1 MVAAETLTFLPMSQE
16 PPPRSELSQRGAVV
30 LAGAALA
37 FIIGIARTDGALAS
51 IGLLLALL
59 VPLTRWLG
67 KKNLRHLR
75 LHCQAASRA
84 MAGQPFP
91 ALLEMR
97 SEPSGGAAHAIEVCI
112 QLPGGS
118 RHVCAFDR
126 IHAGSIATR
135 QEFFA
140 LPQRGE
146 LRELPYRLDSEF
158 PLGLWKHSRPGVIAH
173 SLCVYP
179 RPLVSK
185 KLSIPGLWREAA
197 VTAGASIAS
206 AAGDIRGLRPW
217 RAGDSLKRIHPAAS
231 VRAYARGTGLIVA
244 ETDPP
249 GFSPRHVTV
258 LFHSYAGDRAIIRPE
273 LFERALSY
281 LCGTLRTLCQ
291 QAIPTTLTADFDGW
305 IEHSCRNRKELTAVL
320 EHLARV
326 RRQEGTELHELQRA
340 QLLLDGHSSLIVISD
355 MPPDTWR
362 SAMISRE
369 MPTLVLPVRP
379 SPSRRDTTRAKR

>member
-1 MVAAETLTFLPMSQE
+1 M
-16 PPPRSELSQRGAVV
+16 V
-30 LAGAALA
+30 LALAVLA
-37 FIIGIARTDGALAS
+37 FIIGLARTDGALAS
-51 IGLLLALL
+51 IGLVLGLL
-59 VPLTRWLG
+59 VPLAGLLG
-67 KKNLRHLR
+67 RNNLRHLR
-75 LHCQAASRA
+75 LQCRAASRT

-91 ALLEMR
+91 VLLEMR
-97 SEPSGGAAHAIEVCI
+97 RGSGSGAARAIRVRL

-118 RHVCAFDR
+118 GHECLFAR
-126 IHAGSIATR
+126 IDGEAGATR
-135 QEFFA
+135 QESFA
-140 LPQRGE
+140 LLQRGE
-146 LRELPYRLDSEF
+146 MRQLPYVLDSDF
-158 PLGLWKHSRPGVIAH
+158 PLGLWNHAREGVIAH
-173 SLCVYP
+173 ELCVYP

-291 QAIPTTLTADFDGW
+291 QAIPVTMIADFDGW
-305 IEHSCRNRKELTAVL
+305 IEHSCRNRKELTQLL

-326 RRQEGTELHELQRA
+326 RRQQSTELHELQRV
-340 QLLLDGHSSLIVISD
+340 QRLLDPHSSLVVISD
-355 MPPDTWR
+355 MPPEAWR
-362 SAMISRE
+362 GAMIARE
-369 MPTLVLPVRP
+369 MPALILPVRP
-379 SPSRRDTTRAKR
+379 SAARRDTTRTTR